1 MLNTYKELS
10 YKKIFLFW
18 IPLASTWLMMAA
30 EGPFLAAII
39 ARLAEPKYNLAA
51 YGVAFSFAVLIEAP
65 IIMIMSASTALA
77 KNRDSFIK
85 LRNFTYILNAA
96 ITFIMVL
103 FLLPPV
109 FNFIT
114 MGLIGLPE
122 NITRL
127 THTAC
132 IILLPW
138 PSAIGYRRFYQGILI
153 RSNLTRRVA
162 LGTLVRLSTMAT
174 VAISFYIFFS
184 FPGSVVGSLALSL
197 GVTAEAVA
205 IKFMAQKSVDNLKK
219 DRSTLLQE
227 KPISYRYISR
237 FYYPLALT
245 SILSLGV
252 YPLVTF
258 FLGHSR
264 MSIESL
270 AVLPVINSLVFI
282 FRSMGLSFQE
292 VGIALLGENN
302 EGYKQLRNFAAV
314 LGSSVTLALAM
325 LAFTPLSFLWFQK
338 ISGLSLQ
345 LSRFAITPT
354 KILTLIPGLSVLIA
368 FQRGILVTN
377 KRTTPLTIAT
387 AIEVITIICLLYFTI
402 NILGLVGAVSAAIA
416 LVSGRILANIYL
428 LRPCHKALTR

>member
-1 MLNTYKELS
+1 MNNHKELS
-10 YKKIFLFW
+10 YKKIFFFW
-18 IPLASTWLMMAA
+18 IPLASTWLMMSV

-39 ARLAEPKYNLAA
+39 ARLADPKYNLAA
-51 YGVAFSFAVLIEAP
+51 YGVAYSFAVLIESP

-85 LRNFTYILNAA
+85 LRNFIYSLNTA

-103 FLLPPV
+103 FLLTPV
-109 FNFIT
+109 FNFIS

-127 THTAC
+127 THTSC

-162 LGTLVRLSTMAT
+162 LGTVVRLSTMAT
-174 VAISFYIFFS
+174 VAIFCYIFFS

-197 GVTAEAVA
+197 GVTAEAIA

-219 DRSTLLQE
+219 DRSIHLEE
-227 KPISYRYISR
+227 KPLSYKYISR

-252 YPLVTF
+252 SPLVTF

-264 MSIESL
+264 MPIESL

-292 VGIALLGENN
+292 VGIALLGKHN
-302 EGYKQLRNFAAV
+302 EGYKQLRNFSAI
-314 LGSSVTLALAM
+314 LGSVVILALAI

-368 FQRGILVTN
+368 FQRGILVIN
-377 KRTTPLTIAT
+377 KRTTPVTIAT
-387 AIEVITIICLLYFTI
+387 IIEVTTIICLLYFTI
-402 NILGLVGAVSAAIA
+402 NILGLAGAVSAAIA

-428 LRPCHKALTR
+428 LRPCHKALIN

>member
-1 MLNTYKELS
+1 LNNHKELS
-10 YKKIFLFW
+10 YKKIFFFW
-18 IPLASTWLMMAA
+18 IPLASTWLMMSV

-39 ARLAEPKYNLAA
+39 ARLADPKYNLAA
-51 YGVAFSFAVLIEAP
+51 YGVAYSFAVLIESP

-85 LRNFTYILNAA
+85 LRNFIYFLNTA

-103 FLLPPV
+103 FLLTPV
-109 FNFIT
+109 FNFIS

-127 THTAC
+127 THTSC

-162 LGTLVRLSTMAT
+162 LGTVVRLSTMAT
-174 VAISFYIFFS
+174 VAIFCYIFFS

-197 GVTAEAVA
+197 GVTSEAIA

-219 DRSTLLQE
+219 DRSIHLEE
-227 KPISYRYISR
+227 KPLSYKYISR

-252 YPLVTF
+252 SPLVTF

-264 MSIESL
+264 MPIESL

-292 VGIALLGENN
+292 VGIALLGKHN
-302 EGYKQLRNFAAV
+302 EGYKQLRNFSAI
-314 LGSSVTLALAM
+314 LGSVVILALAI

-368 FQRGILVTN
+368 FQRGILVIN
-377 KRTTPLTIAT
+377 KRTTPVTVATI
-387 AIEVITIICLLYFTI
+387 IEVTTIICLLYFTI
-402 NILGLVGAVSAAIA
+402 NILGLAGAVSAAIA

-428 LRPCHKALTR
+428 LRPCHKALIN

>member
-1 MLNTYKELS
+1 M
-10 YKKIFLFW
+10 
-18 IPLASTWLMMAA
+18 
-30 EGPFLAAII
+30 
-39 ARLAEPKYNLAA
+39 
-51 YGVAFSFAVLIEAP
+51 
-65 IIMIMSASTALA
+65 
-77 KNRDSFIK
+77 
-85 LRNFTYILNAA
+85 
-96 ITFIMVL
+96 
-103 FLLPPV
+103 
-109 FNFIT
+109 
-114 MGLIGLPE
+114 
-122 NITRL
+122 
-127 THTAC
+127 
-132 IILLPW
+132 
-138 PSAIGYRRFYQGILI
+138 
-153 RSNLTRRVA
+153 
-162 LGTLVRLSTMAT
+162 
-174 VAISFYIFFS
+174 
-184 FPGSVVGSLALSL
+184 
-197 GVTAEAVA
+197 
-205 IKFMAQKSVDNLKK
+205 
-219 DRSTLLQE
+219 QE

-270 AVLPVINSLVFI
+270 AALPVINSLVFI

-302 EGYKQLRNFAAV
+302 EGYKQLRNFAAI
-314 LGSSVTLALAM
+314 LGSSVTLALAL

-416 LVSGRILANIYL
+416 LISGRILANIYL
-428 LRPCHKALTR
+428 LRPSHKALTR

>member
-1 MLNTYKELS
+1 
-10 YKKIFLFW
+10 
-18 IPLASTWLMMAA
+18 
-30 EGPFLAAII
+30 
-39 ARLAEPKYNLAA
+39 
-51 YGVAFSFAVLIEAP
+51 
-65 IIMIMSASTALA
+65 
-77 KNRDSFIK
+77 
-85 LRNFTYILNAA
+85 
-96 ITFIMVL
+96 
-103 FLLPPV
+103 
-109 FNFIT
+109 

-127 THTAC
+127 THPAC

-162 LGTLVRLSTMAT
+162 LGTVVRLSTMST
-174 VAISFYIFFS
+174 VAIFCYIFFS

-205 IKFMAQKSVDNLKK
+205 IKFMAQKSVANLKK
-219 DRSTLLQE
+219 DRGTLLQE

-264 MSIESL
+264 MPIESL

-282 FRSMGLSFQE
+282 FRSLGLSFQE
-292 VGIALLGENN
+292 VGIALLGEHN
-302 EGYKQLRNFAAV
+302 EGYKQLRNFSAI
-314 LGSSVTLALAM
+314 LGSVVILALAI

-377 KRTTPLTIAT
+377 KRTTPVTIAT
-387 AIEVITIICLLYFTI
+387 AIEVTTIICLLYFTI